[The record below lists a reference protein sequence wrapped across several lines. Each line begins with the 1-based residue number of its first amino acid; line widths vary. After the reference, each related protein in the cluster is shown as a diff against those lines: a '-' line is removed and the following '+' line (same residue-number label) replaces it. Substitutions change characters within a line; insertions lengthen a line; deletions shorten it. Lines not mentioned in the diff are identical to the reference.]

1 MTISLCVKSLIMT
14 QNVVLDLEPH
24 STFHQV
30 KFHIFQQEGIPIFS
44 QRLLFG
50 GQTLSDSQT
59 LAQAGIESDASLTL
73 LLKAW
78 PTELKSFLRE
88 NLSSRVFTL
97 QLDVGGREF
106 KTTLATMAKYS
117 TSALGV
123 LAAHALSPEN
133 KENITHFFLDAD
145 PDRFNHVLA
154 YLSRLDWDELGSCN
168 LAGSDLTEA
177 NVSGSILPND
187 MQNVNLS
194 KVNLAQHDLRHRNLT
209 AADVSGAKL
218 PADLSNVNLSR
229 VSLKKRDMREHK
241 LQNANL
247 TGVNVVGTLLCTS
260 KPNSHCPENVSKLF
274 DGVWCWYSFRAQG
287 R

>member
-1 MTISLCVKSLIMT
+1 MTISLCVKSLT

-78 PTELKSFLRE
+78 PTELKSFVRE
-88 NLSSRVFTL
+88 NLSSRVFT
-97 QLDVGGREF
+97 LDVGGREF
-106 KTTLATMAKYS
+106 KTTLATMAKYP
-117 TSALGV
+117 TSALGA

-133 KENITHFFLDAD
+133 KENITRFFLDAD
-145 PDRFNHVLA
+145 PDLFSHVLA

-218 PADLSNVNLSR
+218 PADP
-229 VSLKKRDMREHK
+229 VSYTHL
-241 LQNANL
+241 
-247 TGVNVVGTLLCTS
+247 
-260 KPNSHCPENVSKLF
+260 
-274 DGVWCWYSFRAQG
+274 RAHET
-287 R
+287 